1 VRRSLFLRTARSLLS
16 AQLDEANSDLMLLE
30 NFR

>member
-1 VRRSLFLRTARSLLS
+1 MTISPDGRRILFTQIDRSPS
-16 AQLDEANSDLMLLE
+16 RDLMLLE